1 MNENDIRDI
10 LANNLAILEDG
21 LQLLDIEKFIPST
34 LGTRSF
40 IDILAK
46 DSSGHWVIIEV
57 KKTNAAAREAAHEV
71 FKYVESI
78 QRHFGARNDEIR
90 AIVVSVEWA
99 ELLVPFSRFLSE
111 TSIAIEGFRLLLGD
125 HGEDFQAL
133 PIEPIPVNKSRYLA
147 PWHELNLYQNKSN
160 LERGIISY
168 DECCRN
174 KAITDY
180 ILVAM
185 KAASDFNSQAAERL
199 ITIAERM
206 GMNGDGFE
214 EFIMSNQKTYE
225 YIIYFAPQILSKE
238 LCLNIIAHDANLIEE
253 VEGVI
258 ENLDENA
265 ELCILHQNVYDV
277 DPWPYR
283 DYLEIGYA
291 AKFRLLVDEGWTIE
305 RILRRGLFERNEL
318 LSDDAIIEELKGST
332 GSSGRSFRRSITL
345 ANRAHVSSAWEGVE
359 AALASNPA
367 WKAQIRR
374 VLDAITEEVPD
385 GCASLNVFSPSSGIF
400 TLYFMATEE
409 DSLRYIPQ
417 YEVAVHDANGDLK
430 TVYLGLLVPSGEPI
444 GFIEVLKK
452 YYEGQLGRLMFLAS
466 VGFYEPR
473 DADVLDDLGL
483 IYKTFRLDNPSG
495 ELRWFELK
503 DDRWK
508 SFEPKMPFQPL
519 QSYFDKY
526 ASLIVQIVDSIG
538 SRMFGGFHD
547 MS

>member
-180 ILVAM
+180 ILV
-185 KAASDFNSQAAERL
+185 
-199 ITIAERM
+199 
-206 GMNGDGFE
+206 G
-214 EFIMSNQKTYE
+214 
-225 YIIYFAPQILSKE
+225 
-238 LCLNIIAHDANLIEE
+238 
-253 VEGVI
+253 GV
-258 ENLDENA
+258 
-265 ELCILHQNVYDV
+265 
-277 DPWPYR
+277 R
-283 DYLEIGYA
+283 
-291 AKFRLLVDEGWTIE
+291 F
-305 RILRRGLFERNEL
+305 
-318 LSDDAIIEELKGST
+318 
-332 GSSGRSFRRSITL
+332 
-345 ANRAHVSSAWEGVE
+345 
-359 AALASNPA
+359 
-367 WKAQIRR
+367 
-374 VLDAITEEVPD
+374 
-385 GCASLNVFSPSSGIF
+385 
-400 TLYFMATEE
+400 
-409 DSLRYIPQ
+409 
-417 YEVAVHDANGDLK
+417 
-430 TVYLGLLVPSGEPI
+430 
-444 GFIEVLKK
+444 
-452 YYEGQLGRLMFLAS
+452 
-466 VGFYEPR
+466 
-473 DADVLDDLGL
+473 
-483 IYKTFRLDNPSG
+483 
-495 ELRWFELK
+495 
-503 DDRWK
+503 
-508 SFEPKMPFQPL
+508 
-519 QSYFDKY
+519 
-526 ASLIVQIVDSIG
+526 
-538 SRMFGGFHD
+538 
-547 MS
+547 